1 MKLYTKKGDSGMTS
15 LMNGMQVSKTDDRIE
30 LLGTIDELSSY
41 IGFAKGLLDLE
52 TKEKLS
58 SIQQLLI
65 TIMAGIAD
73 PRNLDFKIKEE
84 QIVEI
89 EEQIDLTEN
98 SFPRE
103 KKFILY
109 GGCESSARLDVA
121 RAVARRAERR
131 FHKVNLH
138 YGVDLKAIKYMNR
151 LSDYLYILARY
162 EDYKQQKKA
171 ENPQIEQIV
180 QEVLKNINIK

>member
-15 LMNGMQVSKTDDRIE
+15 LMNGVQVSKTDDRVE
-30 LLGTIDELSSY
+30 LLGTIDELSSH
-41 IGFAKGLLDLE
+41 IGLAKILLSEDSK
-52 TKEKLS
+52 KELS
-58 SIQQLLI
+58 SIQESLI

-73 PRNLDFKIKEE
+73 PRNLNFKVKEE
-84 QIVEI
+84 QITYI
-89 EEQIDLTEN
+89 EEQIDKIEN

-109 GGCESSARLDVA
+109 GGCESSARLDIA

-131 FHKVNLH
+131 FRKVELH
-138 YGVDLKAIKYMNR
+138 YGVDLKAMQYMNR

-162 EDYKQQKKA
+162 EDYKAKKHM
-171 ENPQIEQIV
+171 EHPQVEQVV
-180 QEVLKNINIK
+180 QEVLRNIQIK